1 MDDGKT
7 NGLLAAQAEECPACA
22 GVYRLYRGA
31 HLLHVGMA
39 AGAATLRSEVLYHAQ
54 GGYGARTQNADRVEW
69 EVAPD
74 ALFAY
79 QRFLAVYAAATY
91 QASDTAAEDGVSP
104 SASGSHCPAR
114 KIAG

>member
-1 MDDGKT
+1 MNNNET
-7 NGLLAAQAEECPACA
+7 NASLVAQAEECPACA

-31 HLLHVGMA
+31 HLVHVGMA
-39 AGAATLRSEVLYHAQ
+39 AGAATLRSEVLWHAQ

-91 QASDTAAEDGVSP
+91 RASGSAADDSLSP
-104 SASGSHCPAR
+104 SASGRHCPGQ
-114 KIAG
+114 KIAR